1 MVDLSKLLNSLPIHA
16 NRAENATFR
25 NSHGVY
31 MKLCNYLRHDDRYP
45 GEGLASG
52 SQLDKAVWE
61 EFYEDRKRLR
71 NIADAIRDGATEL
84 QKKTTQVADVDDEE
98 EFPEGRIL
106 MRLHRERERNP
117 GLVKKAKQAALKKH
131 GRLFCKACNFDFHE
145 QYGDVGEGFIE
156 CHHVLPLS
164 VAQQSKPKLV
174 DIALLCSNC
183 HRMVHRRRP
192 WLEMDQ
198 LTSYWPKNFAN
209 KHQPNSRFIWLR
221 RRIRVCT
228 ASVETQA
235 KIRRGRLPRLVS
247 GETRSVSGSA
257 TGSLLRLR

>member
-1 MVDLSKLLNSLPIHA
+1 MAPRNPNWTRDELILALDVYFAEDFVSNPGSHHDSKMVDLSKLLNSLPIHA

-25 NSHGVY
+25 NSHGAY
-31 MKLCNYLRHDDRYP
+31 MKLCNYLRHDDRYS
-45 GEGLASG
+45 GKGLASG

-61 EFYEDRKRLR
+61 EFYEDRERLR
-71 NIADAIRDGATEL
+71 NIADAIRVGATEL
-84 QKKTTQVADVDDEE
+84 QNKTPQVSDVDDDE

-131 GRLFCKACNFDFHE
+131 GRLFCRACNFDFHE

-198 LTSYWPKNFAN
+198 LTS
-209 KHQPNSRFIWLR
+209 
-221 RRIRVCT
+221 
-228 ASVETQA
+228 
-235 KIRRGRLPRLVS
+235 
-247 GETRSVSGSA
+247 
-257 TGSLLRLR
+257 LLGVGV